1 MTGGPHEVGAL
12 LSRVAGGDAASTDA
26 LLDAVY
32 RELREMAERQLRRES
47 PAHTLQPTALVHE
60 AYLKLMKGSEGKTEW
75 SGRAH
80 FFAAA
85 AQAMRRILVDHA
97 RGRDRAKRGGG
108 VERVELSGVLG
119 EMAAAPEVD
128 LVLLD
133 DALAALAREDETAA
147 KIVDMRYFA
156 GMEID
161 EIALVLGV
169 SGRTV
174 RRHWNF
180 ARAWLFREIAGGGA

>member
-1 MTGGPHEVGAL
+1 MSGGPHEVGAL
-12 LSRVAGGDAASTDA
+12 LSRVAGGDASSTDA

-47 PAHTLQPTALVHE
+47 PAHSLQPTALVHE
-60 AYLKLMKGSEGKTEW
+60 AYLKLVKGSEGKPEW

-108 VERVELSGVLG
+108 KERVDLSGVLG
-119 EMAAAPEVD
+119 TVAAAPEVD

-133 DALAALAREDETAA
+133 DALAALSRDDETAA
-147 KIVDMRYFA
+147 KIVDMRFFA
-156 GMEID
+156 GMEIE
-161 EIALVLGV
+161 EIAMILGV
-169 SGRTV
+169 SDRTV

-180 ARAWLFREIAGGGA
+180 ARAWLFREIAGGEA